1 VPASKK
7 SKMKFLLII
16 PILAGVIFFVTTV
29 TESGI
34 FNEAENRERI
44 LSQFAINYE
53 AMMAECSED
62 NLSSEEL
69 KSCLDAFDEVR
80 EFCAIESAD
89 QCGDKQMEQLEQKLS
104 DI

>member
-1 VPASKK
+1 
-7 SKMKFLLII
+7 MKFLLII
-16 PILAGVIFFVTTV
+16 PILAGVIFFGTTV

-34 FNEAENRERI
+34 FNEVENRERI

-53 AMMAECSED
+53 AMMAACSED

>member
-1 VPASKK
+1 
-7 SKMKFLLII
+7 MKFLLII

-53 AMMAECSED
+53 AMMAACSED

-80 EFCAIESAD
+80 EFCATKSAD
-89 QCGDKQMEQLEQKLS
+89 QCGDKRMESLEQKLS